1 MDQRLSDDSRD
12 LSNCSKVGGCL
23 PKYSSCCWDTC
34 SIVLHSLT
42 SLIKYCLEIGYSQN
56 QGFCISVVY
65 YCLVFQ
71 CVCFFIFCLS
81 RNTGQGM
88 GSTSS
93 RVGGILA
100 PYIAL
105 MVSNE
110 SEVILCHEHSL
121 INEVAVNF

>member
-1 MDQRLSDDSRD
+1 MLLRYLVD
-12 LSNCSKVGGCL
+12 CL
-23 PKYSSCCWDTC
+23 PLFNFLDK
-34 SIVLHSLT
+34 VLFR
-42 SLIKYCLEIGYSQN
+42 IGYSQN
-56 QGFCISVVY
+56 QAFCISVVY

-71 CVCFFIFCLS
+71 CVCLFNFYLS

-93 RVGGILA
+93 RIGGILA

-110 SEVILCHEHSL
+110 SEAILCHEHSL
-121 INEVAVNF
+121 IDDVAMNF